1 MKLIIEYIRKNLYEL
16 IVTFFIFANLYPYL
30 FPSYFYFVGLALIF
44 LKMLRYR
51 VSFRNSQGVFFV
63 FIFVIWASTL
73 INMALDLRLVLFT
86 GIIFV
91 CSSFVTSLGWHLYKR
106 KLLRNLCIGFAC
118 TVFVSL
124 LAKAMG
130 VNYQVEVNMG
140 GRSMVEYGGVDEFAG
155 FAKFPMWN
163 SAAAAVS
170 IIYFAYLLFKTTN
183 RERRKRYVYIFMVLT
198 SFYICLISA
207 SRSAAAFSVVASALL
222 LFMLSRGVGKVMR
235 YVLIFGIIFSFTY
248 PFFHDSARRMLGKQD
263 AQEASG
269 HTSRDALW
277 AVRAAEFDSSPI
289 FGVGFAVH
297 GVGSEQRIGRYES
310 GSSWFAVLSQT
321 GIIGLAVI
329 LTLWIR
335 TLLCYRRIRY
345 DSEYILAYAFL
356 IFFTLHSMFEGYM
369 FQGGW
374 YMCFICWLCVGI
386 VNEAAM
392 YRRRL
397 TQA

>member
-1 MKLIIEYIRKNLYEL
+1 MTSIFKYIRKNWYEL
-16 IVTFFIFANLYPYL
+16 VTTFFIFANLYPLL
-30 FPSYFYFVGLALIF
+30 FPNYFYFIGLALVL

-51 VSFRNSQGVFFV
+51 VRFRSSQGVFFA

-73 INMALDLRLVLFT
+73 INVALDLRLVLFT

-91 CSSFVTSLGWHLYKR
+91 CSPFVTSLGWQLYKK

-130 VNYQVEVNMG
+130 VNYQVDINMG
-140 GRSMVEYGGVDEFAG
+140 GRSMEEYGSADEFAG
-155 FAKFPMWN
+155 YAKHPMWN

-170 IIYFAYLLFKTTN
+170 MIYFAYLLFKTTKKD
-183 RERRKRYVYIFMVLT
+183 RRKRVVYILMVLT
-198 SFYICLISA
+198 SFYVCLISA
-207 SRSAAAFSVVASALL
+207 SRSAAAFSVVAAALL
-222 LFMLSRGVGKVMR
+222 LFMLSRGVSKVMR
-235 YVLIFGIIFSFTY
+235 YVLIFGIIFSLSY
-248 PFFHDSARRMLGKQD
+248 PFFLDSSRRMLSKQET
-263 AQEASG
+263 QEASG

-277 AVRAAEFDSSPI
+277 AVRAAEFNSSPVY
-289 FGVGFAVH
+289 GVGFAVH
-297 GVGSEQRIGRYES
+297 GVGQDRQIGRDES
-310 GSSWFAVLSQT
+310 GSSWFAILSQT
-321 GIIGLAVI
+321 GLIGIIVAVV
-329 LTLWIR
+329 LWVR

-345 DSEYILAYAFL
+345 DQWNILAYAFL

-392 YRRRL
+392 YRKTL
-397 TQA
+397 MQC